1 MTLTPNFFIV
11 GTPKSGTTSLFH
23 YLQEHPEVFLPELKE
38 PHFFSC
44 PEVKNTYYKTK
55 IVDSKQEYLDLY
67 QERESYK
74 AVGDLS
80 SSYLFNKETPKRIH
94 QFNPYAKIIIVLRNP
109 VDRALSHYLMD
120 VNLGY
125 INVSLSKVINNKD
138 TFKQHYQEYIELGFY
153 EQQIRAYT
161 KQFPDSQIKVVL
173 SDTLYANTAETLKD
187 IYSFINV
194 STTFI
199 TDFETVHNSYTVPRF
214 KALKSLVQSDG
225 LKKMIPSGLKSG
237 LKSLIY
243 KTNAEKPKLE
253 VEKNL
258 LREIY
263 KKSIVETETLIN
275 QDLSS
280 WKLT

>member
-109 VDRALSHYLMD
+109 VERALSHYLMD

-253 VEKNL
+253 VEKDL

>member
-55 IVDSKQEYLDLY
+55 IVDSKEEYLDLY

-109 VDRALSHYLMD
+109 VERALSHYLMD

-153 EQQIRAYT
+153 EQQIRAYI

>member
-109 VDRALSHYLMD
+109 VERALSHYLMD

>member
-109 VDRALSHYLMD
+109 VERALSHYLMD

-153 EQQIRAYT
+153 EQQIRAYI

>member
-109 VDRALSHYLMD
+109 VERALSHYLMD

-199 TDFETVHNSYTVPRF
+199 TDFETVHNSYTEPRF

-225 LKKMIPSGLKSG
+225 LKKMIPSSLKSG

-253 VEKNL
+253 VEKDL

>member
-55 IVDSKQEYLDLY
+55 IVDSKEEYLDLY
-67 QERESYK
+67 QETESYK

-94 QFNPYAKIIIVLRNP
+94 QFNPDAKIIIVLRNP

-125 INVSLSKVINNKD
+125 INASLSKVINNKD

>member
-125 INVSLSKVINNKD
+125 INVPLLEVINNKD

-153 EQQIRAYT
+153 EQQIRAYI

>member
-125 INVSLSKVINNKD
+125 INVPLLEVINNKD

>member
-55 IVDSKQEYLDLY
+55 IVDSKEEYLGLY
-67 QERESYK
+67 QETESYK

-109 VDRALSHYLMD
+109 VERALSHYLMD

>member
-80 SSYLFNKETPKRIH
+80 SSYLFNKESPKRIH
-94 QFNPYAKIIIVLRNP
+94 QFNPHAKIIIVLRNP

>member
-55 IVDSKQEYLDLY
+55 IVDSKEEYLDLY
-67 QERESYK
+67 QETESFK

-80 SSYLFNKETPKRIH
+80 SSYLFNKESPKRIH
-94 QFNPYAKIIIVLRNP
+94 QFNPHAKIIIVLRNP

-125 INVSLSKVINNKD
+125 INVPLLEVINNKD

-153 EQQIRAYT
+153 EQQIRAYI

>member
-1 MTLTPNFFIV
+1 MTLTPNFFIA

-44 PEVKNTYYKTK
+44 PEVKSTYYKTK

-109 VDRALSHYLMD
+109 VERALSHYLMD

>member
-55 IVDSKQEYLDLY
+55 IVDSKEEYLDLY

-109 VDRALSHYLMD
+109 VERALSHYLMD

-125 INVSLSKVINNKD
+125 INASLSKVINNKD

>member
-109 VDRALSHYLMD
+109 VERALSHYLMD

-153 EQQIRAYT
+153 EQQIRAYI

-214 KALKSLVQSDG
+214 KALKSLVQSEG

>member
-55 IVDSKQEYLDLY
+55 IVDSKEEYLDLY
-67 QERESYK
+67 QETESFK

-80 SSYLFNKETPKRIH
+80 SSYLFNKESPKRIH
-94 QFNPYAKIIIVLRNP
+94 QFNPHAKIIIVLRNP

-125 INVSLSKVINNKD
+125 INVPLLEVINNKD

-280 WKLT
+280 WKLK

>member
-55 IVDSKQEYLDLY
+55 IVDSKEEYLDLY
-67 QERESYK
+67 QETESYK

-109 VDRALSHYLMD
+109 VERALSHYLMD

>member
-109 VDRALSHYLMD
+109 VERALSHYLMD

-125 INVSLSKVINNKD
+125 INASLSKVINNKD